1 MTPFSRVEWSGYDS
15 TLAGRYGSQF
25 KAGDTTRE
33 NFRERVVGT
42 SGVDESVVE
51 NPVAAGTYTAAPYGL
66 IGDRGPPGPIGLTG
80 EASTVQGPAGVDGVD
95 GQRGEQGDEGPQGP
109 QGIQGETGMQGEKG
123 DTGAQG
129 IPGTAGSTVGVVGQK
144 GDPGSKGDKGDKGD
158 QGIQG
163 QEGKTGKDGVA
174 GSAGAVGATGSMG
187 APGKDAKLMPR
198 ITHAWWG
205 TNEQHNPIMEQT
217 LSALK
222 TGNPFTCNN
231 ATYGDVHR
239 DRVKECNI
247 GYQLA
252 PGVNKT
258 VRISEG
264 QVFDPDIIPFTN
276 SIAEEAAPVDPAVA
290 QRQAAAAAASAAQ
303 KAESD
308 RLEAEKEARQ
318 IAANRFGNYGA
329 FAGFNRFGINN

>member
-1 MTPFSRVEWSGYDS
+1 VNCFGFKPKGKAELPLPPPGTDTVAFRAAVAKFAKQLATFTMTPFSRVEWSGYDS

-25 KAGDTTRE
+25 KAGDTARE

-109 QGIQGETGMQGEKG
+109 QGIQGNTGQ
-123 DTGAQG
+123 
-129 IPGTAGSTVGVVGQK
+129 
-144 GDPGSKGDKGDKGD
+144 KGDKGDKGD

-174 GSAGAVGATGSMG
+174 GSAGAVGATGATG

-205 TNEQHNPIMEQT
+205 TNEQHNAIMEQT

-231 ATYGDVHR
+231 ATYGDVHQ

-247 GYQLA
+247 GLSTK
-252 PGVNKT
+252 VKCLVV
-258 VRISEG
+258 VRM
-264 QVFDPDIIPFTN
+264 P
-276 SIAEEAAPVDPAVA
+276 
-290 QRQAAAAAASAAQ
+290 
-303 KAESD
+303 
-308 RLEAEKEARQ
+308 
-318 IAANRFGNYGA
+318 
-329 FAGFNRFGINN
+329 